1 MNAEHVTREPQSLK
15 IRGSGD
21 EGYVDVIGRDKS
33 ERFDLE
39 TPFVWT
45 DSWFQDLRVSRDVC
59 LSGFPHFIP
68 SLHGQGACERKG
80 DCNKKWLLS
89 VQVKG

>member
-1 MNAEHVTREPQSLK
+1 M
-15 IRGSGD
+15 
-21 EGYVDVIGRDKS
+21 IGRDKS

-45 DSWFQDLRVSRDVC
+45 DSWFQDLRVSRDVR
-59 LSGFPHFIP
+59 LSSFPHFIP

-80 DCNKKWLLS
+80 DYNKKS
-89 VQVKG
+89 SSDQSKSRDNEREKTNRERRGRGER